1 MKTNLLLAAGAL
13 VALTAACSGS
23 KTEETT
29 LTASG
34 LDPQK
39 FVSEYQGDSTALFVL
54 KNANGMEACITNFGG
69 RIVSL
74 LVPDRQGKMV
84 DVVLGFDSIQP
95 YTPEVNGT
103 DFGAAIGR
111 YANRINQ
118 GRFELDGQTYQLP
131 QNNYGHCLHGG
142 GDMGTR
148 GWQYRVFQA
157 DQVNDTTLVLTL
169 TDQDGNNG
177 FPGTVNAK
185 VTYTLGADNDLNIA
199 YEATTDKPTIIN
211 MTNHS
216 YFNLSGD
223 GSKSVEDD
231 VLWLNASNFTPVDS
245 TFMTSGEIAPVEGT
259 PMDFRTPKTIGRD
272 INTDDV
278 QLHNA
283 NGYDHNWVLD
293 TKGDITACAA
303 TLENTGNGI
312 RMEVYTDEPGVQV
325 YTGNFLDGTVTG
337 KGGVTYP
344 KRAAI
349 CLETQHYPDSPNKPN
364 WPSVVLRPGETYT
377 GHCIYKF
384 TVVPEA
390 AE

>member
-39 FVSEYQGDSTALFVL
+39 FVSEYQGDSTALYVL

-259 PMDFRTPKTIGRD
+259 PMDFRTPKTIGQD
-272 INTDDV
+272 AGKKEPCV
-278 QLHNA
+278 SFF
-283 NGYDHNWVLD
+283 NGYDSNFVISGHPFATAVGDKTGITLIAD
-293 TKGDITACAA
+293 TDQ
-303 TLENTGNGI
+303 
-312 RMEVYTDEPGVQV
+312 PGVQL
-325 YTGNFLDGTVTG
+325 YTANALGPRLG
-337 KGGVTYP
+337 KKGSFYGF
-344 KRAAI
+344 RSGF
-349 CLETQHYPDSPNKPN
+349 CLETQNYPDAIHHPQ
-364 WPSVVLRPGETYT
+364 WPSCILKAGETYRSVT
-377 GHCIYKF
+377 TYTF
-384 TVVPEA
+384 R
-390 AE
+390 